1 MAFDASQ
8 HNYLHLCLI
17 LYDLSGLRVSSNS
30 FLKFLSLYVLYP
42 LLLIMF
48 VMVHLNVWFKHA
60 NIFEITEVFT
70 SICIVASMCI
80 RKTVLIQYGSTF
92 EDVIQKH
99 SQFWDYGLFGTK
111 TESRLRKNMEF
122 CFLLLKC
129 FIISGIASIIVRCF
143 SPLFMKELLL
153 PQDCWI
159 PGNQPVAKKIIY
171 VLQIIFYIESMTY
184 TPLFDGL
191 YIIMTGNLKS
201 QLILLQKAI
210 ESIDLKRQDDE
221 TSWRRVKECCQHHK
235 FLLSILKKINKMY
248 SNFFVCT
255 YLLTIIGIC
264 IPLFV
269 IFDKSSN
276 LTQIVESI
284 LVAIVMNTLLIMIC
298 IPGSEIEIEA
308 DRLITQIYNL
318 NWCKFLFK

>member
-1 MAFDASQ
+1 
-8 HNYLHLCLI
+8 
-17 LYDLSGLRVSSNS
+17 
-30 FLKFLSLYVLYP
+30 
-42 LLLIMF
+42 MF

-235 FLLSILKKINKMY
+235 FLLR
-248 SNFFVCT
+248 
-255 YLLTIIGIC
+255 
-264 IPLFV
+264 
-269 IFDKSSN
+269 SSN